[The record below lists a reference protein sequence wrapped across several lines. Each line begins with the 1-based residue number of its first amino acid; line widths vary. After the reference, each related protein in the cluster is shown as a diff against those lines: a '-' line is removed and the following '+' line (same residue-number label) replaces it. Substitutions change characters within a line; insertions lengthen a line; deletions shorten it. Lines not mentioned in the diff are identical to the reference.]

1 MWNDKKYLAEEYV
14 TNLNYRFC
22 YIIPSTS
29 VWWKNPYSHQIT
41 TYTWALWR
49 SIMHSKLFCLS
60 YKSFVLNN
68 VIVTSFDVWQSSK
81 LLCNCCALI
90 YRGTENIY
98 LYLSIFLPPKFWAN
112 CLKTTHYLIFLL
124 SKQNSQAWFKKKIVL
139 IKSRCQFFLPTLWK
153 KSIHLGCMWRN
164 IQHLYCRG
172 NLSCVFPIL

>member
-1 MWNDKKYLAEEYV
+1 
-14 TNLNYRFC
+14 
-22 YIIPSTS
+22 
-29 VWWKNPYSHQIT
+29 
-41 TYTWALWR
+41 
-49 SIMHSKLFCLS
+49 MHSELFCLS

-153 KSIHLGCMWRN
+153 KSIHLGCMYVNEHSTSLLPQKSVLCVPNSVSLMALWENWRECMKKIESEN
-164 IQHLYCRG
+164 GIML
-172 NLSCVFPIL
+172 

>member
-14 TNLNYRFC
+14 TNLNYRYC

-41 TYTWALWR
+41 TYTWLFGEG
-49 SIMHSKLFCLS
+49 IMHSKLFCLS

-90 YRGTENIY
+90 YRATENIY

-124 SKQNSQAWFKKKIVL
+124 SKQNSKACFKKK
-139 IKSRCQFFLPTLWK
+139 
-153 KSIHLGCMWRN
+153 
-164 IQHLYCRG
+164 LY
-172 NLSCVFPIL
+172 